1 MGDKRHLMTD
11 ASNSPQRQEAGNLH
25 TLDGET
31 PFIEMRGISKRF
43 GGVRALIDVSFSIR
57 AAEIHCLA
65 GENGCGKSTLIKILS
80 GVHAPDEGQIILEG
94 KPHSHL
100 SPAASQRFGVQIIYQ
115 DLSLFPNLSVAENI
129 AFGHHVQTPVR
140 LADPKAMR
148 KQAQAVMERLK
159 ISLPL
164 EALVGTLPIA
174 TRQLVA
180 ICRALVGEQ
189 ARLIVMD
196 EPTASLTHQEVDAL
210 LAIIHEL
217 KSQGIATVF
226 VSHRLDEVMTIA
238 ERVTVLR
245 DGHNLGTYWV
255 RDLDRGRLGELI
267 TGHVFESSLK
277 APFSSKGEPM
287 LEVSGLTREGQYA
300 DINLE
305 LRPGEILGLI
315 GRLGSGRTE
324 LALSLFGM
332 NPPDSGAIR
341 INGKPVQLRTNR
353 EAIRQKIA
361 YVSEDR
367 LSLGLVMPQTIA
379 DNTVISVLD
388 RLTGSLGLI
397 DGTRRAQTI
406 DRWIF
411 GELRVKTNTADRPVQ
426 QLSGGNQQR
435 VVLAKWLATDPRVL
449 ILDSPTVGVDIG
461 AKAGIF
467 QVVDELAA
475 RGLAI
480 LLISDE
486 VEEVLY
492 QSHRILVMRSGQI
505 AGTYDPQRV
514 SEQELREVIYA

>member
-1 MGDKRHLMTD
+1 MSQVTD
-11 ASNSPQRQEAGNLH
+11 HREPAAPQTAP
-25 TLDGET
+25 D
-31 PFIEMRGISKRF
+31 FIEMRGISKRF

-80 GVHAPDEGQIILEG
+80 GVHAPDEGQIVLEG
-94 KPHSHL
+94 KAHTQL
-100 SPAASQRFGVQIIYQ
+100 TPAASQRFGVQIIYQ
-115 DLSLFPNLSVAENI
+115 DLSLFPNLTVAENI
-129 AFGHHVQTPVR
+129 AFGHQVQTPVR
-140 LADPKAMR
+140 LADRQAMR
-148 KQAQAVMERLK
+148 RQARGVMERLK
-159 ISLPL
+159 VSLPL

-180 ICRALVGEQ
+180 ICRALAGEQ

-196 EPTASLTHQEVDAL
+196 EPTASLTHQEVAAL
-210 LAIIHEL
+210 LATIHEL
-217 KSQGIATVF
+217 KRQGIATVF

-245 DGHNLGTYWV
+245 DGRNLGTYWV
-255 RDLDRGRLGELI
+255 RDLDRRRLGELI
-267 TGHVFESSLK
+267 TGHVFEHSLK
-277 APFSSKGEPM
+277 PPFSGKAEPV
-287 LEVSGLTREGQYA
+287 LEVRGLTRQGQYA
-300 DINLE
+300 DVDLE
-305 LRPGEILGLI
+305 VRPGEILGLI

-332 NPPDSGAIR
+332 NPPDAGEIR
-341 INGKPVQLRTNR
+341 VNGKRVELRTNR
-353 EAIRQKIA
+353 AAIRQKIA

-388 RLTGSLGLI
+388 RLTGTLGLI
-397 DGTRRAQTI
+397 DGARRAQTI

-411 GELRVKTNTADRPVQ
+411 QELRVKTNTAERPVQ

-449 ILDSPTVGVDIG
+449 ILDAPTVGVDIG

-467 QVVDELAA
+467 QVVDALAA

-492 QSHRILVMRSGQI
+492 QSHRILVMRSGRI
-505 AGTYDPQRV
+505 VGAYDPQRV
-514 SEQELREVIYA
+514 SEQELREAIYA

>member
-1 MGDKRHLMTD
+1 MT
-11 ASNSPQRQEAGNLH
+11 AATNQHESAAPQTA
-25 TLDGET
+25 LD
-31 PFIEMRGISKRF
+31 FIEMRGISKRF
-43 GGVRALIDVSFSIR
+43 GGVRALSDVSFSIHR
-57 AAEIHCLA
+57 AEIHCLA

-80 GVHAPDEGQIILEG
+80 GVYAPDEGQIILEG

-129 AFGHHVQTPVR
+129 TFGHQVQSPVR
-140 LADPKAMR
+140 LANRQAMR
-148 KQAQAVMERLK
+148 KQALAVMERLN

-164 EALVGTLPIA
+164 DVLVGTLPIA

-180 ICRALVGEQ
+180 ICRALAGEQ

-196 EPTASLTHQEVDAL
+196 EPTASLTHQEVEAL
-210 LAIIHEL
+210 LATIHEL
-217 KSQGIATVF
+217 KRQGIATVF

-245 DGHNLGTYWV
+245 DGCNLGTYWV
-255 RDLDRGRLGELI
+255 RELDRRRLGELI
-267 TGHVFESSLK
+267 TGHVFENALRP
-277 APFSSKGEPM
+277 PFSGEGKPA
-287 LEVSGLTREGQYA
+287 LEVRGLTREGQYA
-300 DINLE
+300 DVDLE
-305 LRPGEILGLI
+305 IRPGEILGLI

-332 NPPDSGAIR
+332 NPADKGQIR
-341 INGKPVQLRTNR
+341 VNGKPVQLHTNR
-353 EAIRQKIA
+353 QAIRQKIA

-379 DNTVISVLD
+379 DNTVLSVLD
-388 RLTGSLGLI
+388 RLTGLLGLI
-397 DGTRRAQTI
+397 DDARRAETI
-406 DRWIF
+406 QRWIF
-411 GELRVKTNTADRPVQ
+411 QELRVKTKTANRPVQ

-435 VVLAKWLATDPRVL
+435 VVLAKWLATTPTVL

-467 QVVDELAA
+467 QIVEALAA

-486 VEEVLY
+486 IEEVLY
-492 QSHRILVMRSGQI
+492 QSHRILVMRSGRI
-505 AGTYDPQRV
+505 IGDYGPQRV

>member
-1 MGDKRHLMTD
+1 MTSTS
-11 ASNSPQRQEAGNLH
+11 ANSEEAAQSSAP
-25 TLDGET
+25 D
-31 PFIEMRGISKRF
+31 FIEMRGISKRF
-43 GGVRALIDVSFSIR
+43 GGVRALTDVSFSIR
-57 AAEIHCLA
+57 SGEIHCLA

-80 GVHAPDEGQIILEG
+80 GVHAPDEGEIVLED
-94 KPHSHL
+94 KAHSHL

-129 AFGHHVQTPVR
+129 AFRHHVETPVR
-140 LADPKAMR
+140 LVNHQTMR
-148 KQAQAVMERLK
+148 SQAEAVMKRLK

-164 EALVGTLPIA
+164 DSLVGSLPIA

-180 ICRALVGEQ
+180 ICRALAAQ
-189 ARLIVMD
+189 ARLVVMD
-196 EPTASLTHQEVDAL
+196 EPTASLTHQEVEAL
-210 LAIIHEL
+210 LETIHEL
-217 KSQGIATVF
+217 KRQSIATVF

-245 DGHNLGTYWV
+245 DGRNLGTYWV
-255 RDLDRGRLGELI
+255 KDLDRRRLGELI
-267 TGHVFESSLK
+267 TGHVFESSIK
-277 APFSSKGEPM
+277 APFSSDTAPA
-287 LEVSGLTREGQYA
+287 LEARGLTCAGQYA
-300 DINLE
+300 DVNLA
-305 LRPGEILGLI
+305 LRPGEIVGLT

-332 NPPDSGAIR
+332 NPPDSGEIR
-341 INGKPVQLRTNR
+341 VDGKPVHFHSNR
-353 EAIRQKIA
+353 DAIRHGIA

-388 RLTGSLGLI
+388 KLTGALGLI
-397 DGTRRAQTI
+397 EGPRRAETI

-411 GELRVKTNTADRPVQ
+411 KELRVKTNTAERPVQ

-435 VVLAKWLATDPRVL
+435 VVLAKWLATNPRVL

-467 QVVDELAA
+467 QIVDALAA

-486 VEEVLY
+486 VEEVLH
-492 QSHRILVMRSGQI
+492 QSHRILVMREGRI
-505 AGTYDPQRV
+505 AATYDPHHV
-514 SEQELREVIYA
+514 SEHELRESIHA

>member
-1 MGDKRHLMTD
+1 MT
-11 ASNSPQRQEAGNLH
+11 EAPNHHESADQQTALA
-25 TLDGET
+25 
-31 PFIEMRGISKRF
+31 FIEMRGISKRF
-43 GGVRALIDVSFSIR
+43 GGIRALSDVSFSIQ

-80 GVHAPDEGQIILEG
+80 GVYAPDEGQIVLEG
-94 KPHSHL
+94 KAHSHL

-129 AFGHHVQTPVR
+129 AFGHQVRTPFGF
-140 LADPKAMR
+140 ADYRAMW

-159 ISLPL
+159 ITLPL
-164 EALVGTLPIA
+164 GALVGTLPIA

-180 ICRALVGEQ
+180 ICRALAGEQ
-189 ARLIVMD
+189 ARLVVMD

-210 LAIIHEL
+210 LATIHEL
-217 KSQGIATVF
+217 KRQGIATVF

-245 DGHNLGTYWV
+245 DGRNLGTYWV
-255 RDLDRGRLGELI
+255 RDIDRRRLGELI
-267 TGHVFESSLK
+267 TGHVFENVLK
-277 APFSSKGEPM
+277 SPLPEKKHPV
-287 LEVSGLTREGQYA
+287 LEVRGLTREGQYA
-300 DINLE
+300 DIDLE
-305 LRPGEILGLI
+305 LQSGEILGLI

-332 NPPDSGAIR
+332 NPPDCGEVR
-341 INGKPVQLRTNR
+341 VNGKPVQLRTNR
-353 EAIRQKIA
+353 DAIQQKIA

-367 LSLGLVMPQTIA
+367 LSLGLVMPQSIA
-379 DNTVISVLD
+379 DNAVISVLD
-388 RLTGSLGLI
+388 RLTGPLGLI
-397 DGTRRAQTI
+397 DGTRQTQTI

-411 GELRVKTNTADRPVQ
+411 QELRVKTNTAERPVQ

-467 QVVDELAA
+467 QIVDALAA
-475 RGLAI
+475 RGLAM

-486 VEEVLY
+486 IEEVLY
-492 QSHRILVMRSGQI
+492 QSHRILVMSSGRI

-514 SEQELREVIYA
+514 SEQDLREVIYA

>member
-1 MGDKRHLMTD
+1 MADLI
-11 ASNSPQRQEAGNLH
+11 SSPAPESLQTAPGPE
-25 TLDGET
+25 
-31 PFIEMRGISKRF
+31 FIEMRGISKRF
-43 GGVRALIDVSFSIR
+43 GGVRALTDVSFSIR

-80 GVHAPDEGQIILEG
+80 GVHAPDEGQIMLEG
-94 KPHSHL
+94 KAHSHL
-100 SPAASQRFGVQIIYQ
+100 TPAASQRFGVQIIYQ

-129 AFGHHVQTPVR
+129 AFGHHIPTPVR
-140 LADPKAMR
+140 LVDRPAMR
-148 KQAQAVMERLK
+148 RRAQAVMQRLK
-159 ISLPL
+159 IALPL
-164 EALVGTLPIA
+164 DELVGALPIA

-180 ICRALVGEQ
+180 ICRALAGEQ

-196 EPTASLTHQEVDAL
+196 EPTASLTHQEVTAL
-210 LAIIHEL
+210 LATIHEL
-217 KSQGIATVF
+217 KRQGIATVF
-226 VSHRLDEVMTIA
+226 VSHRLEEVLTIA

-245 DGHNLGTYWV
+245 DGRNLGTYWV
-255 RDLDRGRLGELI
+255 RELDRRRLGELI

-277 APFSSKGEPM
+277 PPWSGQAAPV
-287 LEVSGLTREGQYA
+287 LEVRGLSRAGQYA
-300 DINLE
+300 EVDLE

-315 GRLGSGRTE
+315 GRLGAGRTE

-332 NPPDSGAIR
+332 NPPDSGQIR
-341 INGKPVQLRTNR
+341 VDGKPVQLRTNR
-353 EAIRQKIA
+353 AAIRRKIA

-388 RLTGSLGLI
+388 RLTGRLGLI
-397 DGTRRAQTI
+397 EGARRAKTI
-406 DRWIF
+406 ERWIF
-411 GELRVKTNTADRPVQ
+411 QELRVKTNTAERPVQ

-449 ILDSPTVGVDIG
+449 ILDSPTVGVDVG

-467 QVVDELAA
+467 QAVDALAA

-486 VEEVLY
+486 IEEVLY
-492 QSHRILVMRSGQI
+492 QSHRILVMREGRLVG
-505 AGTYDPQRV
+505 AYDPQRV
-514 SEQELREVIYA
+514 SERELREVIYA

>member
-1 MGDKRHLMTD
+1 MISTS
-11 ASNSPQRQEAGNLH
+11 ANSAQAAQQSAPE
-25 TLDGET
+25 
-31 PFIEMRGISKRF
+31 FIEMRGISKRF
-43 GGVRALIDVSFSIR
+43 GGVRALTDVSFSIR
-57 AAEIHCLA
+57 SGEIHCLA

-80 GVHAPDEGQIILEG
+80 GVHNPDEGEIILEG
-94 KPHSHL
+94 KAHSHL

-129 AFGHHVQTPVR
+129 AFRHHVEVPAGLMNRQTMK
-140 LADPKAMR
+140 D
-148 KQAQAVMERLK
+148 QARAVMERLK
-159 ISLPL
+159 ISLPM

-180 ICRALVGEQ
+180 ICRALAAQ
-189 ARLIVMD
+189 ARLVVMD
-196 EPTASLTHQEVDAL
+196 EPTASLTHQEVEAL
-210 LAIIHEL
+210 LETIHEL
-217 KSQGIATVF
+217 KRQNIATVF

-245 DGHNLGTYWV
+245 DGRNLGTYRV
-255 RDLDRGRLGELI
+255 RDLDRRRLGELI
-267 TGHVFESSLK
+267 TGHVFETSIKPRLSSD
-277 APFSSKGEPM
+277 APPM
-287 LEVSGLTREGQYA
+287 LEARGLTCAGQYF

-305 LRPGEILGLI
+305 VRPGEILGLT

-332 NPPDSGAIR
+332 NPPDSGEIRVNGERVDLRSNRDAIR
-341 INGKPVQLRTNR
+341 HG
-353 EAIRQKIA
+353 IA

-388 RLTGSLGLI
+388 RLTGPLALI
-397 DGTRRAQTI
+397 DGGRRSRTI
-406 DRWIF
+406 NRWIF
-411 GELRVKTNTADRPVQ
+411 KELRVKTTTADRPVQ

-435 VVLAKWLATDPRVL
+435 VVLAKWLATNPRVL

-467 QVVDELAA
+467 QIVDTLAT

-486 VEEVLY
+486 VEEVLH
-492 QSHRILVMRSGQI
+492 QSHRIMVMREGRI
-505 AGTYDPQRV
+505 VATYNPHDV
-514 SEQELREVIYA
+514 SEHELRDSIHA